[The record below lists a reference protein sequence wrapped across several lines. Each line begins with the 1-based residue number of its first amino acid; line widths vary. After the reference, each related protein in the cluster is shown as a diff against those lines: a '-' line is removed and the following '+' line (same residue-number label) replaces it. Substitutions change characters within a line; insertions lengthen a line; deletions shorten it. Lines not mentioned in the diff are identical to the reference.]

1 MHQNCAHAE
10 KKDLKKT
17 SFTNLS
23 LGEFVWFLKS
33 LRKTHYTRR
42 EQEYFT
48 TTKMSL
54 DFQLNNIY

>member
-54 DFQLNNIY
+54 DFN